1 VAAVFVHEFEV
12 GPAAVDENGHVNN
25 VEYVRWMQEAAVL
38 HADDAGCTAA
48 TKTAGATWVV
58 RSHQIEYRRPA
69 FGGDRVQVLTWVA
82 DFRRA
87 FSLRKYKFVRPAD
100 NTVLAEGQ
108 TDWVFVDT
116 QTGRPQTVPVHI
128 QALFELLPEG
138 PQPIKAVKLP
148 PSSPGSAPK

>member
-1 VAAVFVHEFEV
+1 MAAVFVHEFEV

>member
-1 VAAVFVHEFEV
+1 MAAVFVHEFEV

-108 TDWVFVDT
+108 TDWVYVDT

-128 QALFELLPEG
+128 QAMFELLPEG
-138 PQPIKAVKLP
+138 PQPIKAIKQP
-148 PSSPGSAPK
+148 PVAPK

>member
-1 VAAVFVHEFEV
+1 MAAVFVHEFEV

-38 HADDAGCTAA
+38 HADDAGGTAA

-108 TDWVFVDT
+108 TDWVYVDT

-128 QALFELLPEG
+128 QAMFELLPEG
-138 PQPIKAVKLP
+138 PQPIKAIKQP
-148 PSSPGSAPK
+148 PAAPK

>member
-108 TDWVFVDT
+108 TDWVYVDT

-128 QALFELLPEG
+128 QAMFELLPEG

-148 PSSPGSAPK
+148 PSTPGSAPK